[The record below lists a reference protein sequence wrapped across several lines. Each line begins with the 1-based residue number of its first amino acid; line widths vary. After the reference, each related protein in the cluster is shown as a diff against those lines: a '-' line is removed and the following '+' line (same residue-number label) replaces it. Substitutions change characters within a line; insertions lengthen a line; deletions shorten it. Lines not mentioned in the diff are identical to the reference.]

1 MVGIFY
7 SDPATA
13 SNAIFGCFPQSSK
26 NRTSMETSHAQDY
39 QKMMHSIIQR
49 IATGPD
55 LSKDIAQEEAYLG
68 MKGILDNQVDPVQAG
83 IFFIALRM
91 KRESN
96 GEYKGILDAILE
108 STRRVTVDVDEV
120 VDIAD
125 PYDGYNRCLPAAP
138 FLAPLLAELGLPTVN
153 HSVEALGPKYGVT
166 ARHVLRA
173 AGVNVDLE
181 PAEAAR
187 RLADPAL
194 GWSYLDQSQYC
205 PGLHDLVGLRTRIIK
220 RQALTTVEVL
230 AKPLQGRK
238 KTHFVTGYVHKPY
251 PPIYAM
257 LARHAGFDTGIII
270 RGVEGGVIPSL
281 RQAGKAWV
289 YQDREEEYE
298 TDVDPLAL
306 GIEQS
311 ARAVP
316 LPDDLPKS
324 ERAGDEVA
332 IMVDVNATAEA
343 AARAGMAALKGEKG
357 ATYDSLVLSAALVL
371 HHTGKVASLKEGA
384 DRARS
389 ALDSGRAAARVR

>member
-1 MVGIFY
+1 
-7 SDPATA
+7 
-13 SNAIFGCFPQSSK
+13 
-26 NRTSMETSHAQDY
+26 METTHAQDY

-68 MKGILDNQVDPVQAG
+68 MKGILENQVDPVQAG

-96 GEYKGILDAILE
+96 AEYKGILDAVLE
-108 STRRVTVDVDEV
+108 STRRVTAEVDEL

-181 PAEAAR
+181 PVEAAR
-187 RLADPAL
+187 RLADPTL
-194 GWSYLDQSQYC
+194 GWSYLDQAQYC

-289 YQDREEEYE
+289 YQGREEEYE
-298 TDVDPLAL
+298 TDVDPMAL

-324 ERAGDEVA
+324 ERSGDEVA

-384 DRARS
+384 DRARA
-389 ALDSGRAAARVR
+389 ALDSGRAAVRVR